1 MLRVT
6 EGNEGV
12 VDERLWQVC
21 VAHELQHAG
30 FPVALGVLGL
40 VGGRFGEGSGSSVP
54 VGSAQRVGDRRVV
67 VDAQRQGLREGALE
81 LVGACGRGQV
91 QQGPRDGGD
100 GDGLGGGGGT
110 GIEETGPMQADAG
123 PRGAAARRT
132 HIDAHLVA
140 CEQPPVRCCAA
151 MAQERAFATC
161 QHRGQIS
168 PLAPERGVPER
179 IDTAMKRPQAPG
191 GGPPLR
197 PLSPS
202 TQPTPGAS
210 QPARGGGQRERN
222 NSAQALTQRSRRPSA
237 PGHYTRSSVTAG
249 PSLYRRHRPRTF
261 ADVVGQEHVV
271 RTLRNA
277 VEQGKVHHAYLF
289 VGSRGTGKTSMAK
302 MLAACMNCEHGP
314 TVEPCGRC
322 ESCIAIANATS
333 LDVIEMDAASNNSVD
348 DIRELR
354 ESVQFAPVSGR
365 SKVYI
370 LDEAHMLSSQ
380 AWNAFL
386 KTLEEPPPHT
396 IFVLATT
403 EAQKVLPTV
412 VDRCHRFDFARPTVE
427 QIATVVTRVA
437 AAESIEIAPDAV
449 ALLARH
455 ATGSFRDALG
465 TLEQLVTY
473 TGTTI
478 ATGDVLAVL
487 GVADADLLFEAF
499 DAVAAGDARAAWLAA
514 AKLADTGRD
523 IAQFLKDLEGHARD
537 LLVVQTLGEVP
548 YELRLTPDRDERLLE
563 QARRVPGPSLIRLLD
578 LLAEALRTVKDGA
591 DARTRLETALVKAAA
606 PQMDPAARALS
617 ARIERLEAA
626 LAAGAATPASGA
638 AAPAAERPAPA
649 AERPAP
655 AAAQPGPA
663 APPPSLPEP
672 TTPQQPARADQ
683 PTPRAEQPTPA
694 PTPTPDHPSAAEPD
708 PNGTHPV
715 ALAEAEEPTLDAVRS
730 LWPAVLEALRADK
743 GALAAS
749 LSEAQPV
756 EVRGNQMIV
765 AFAEDDTFNRRM
777 ADSPAHRAAVE
788 EALRDLGGRQLRVS
802 YELRDLGDAGHEPPP
817 SEDEIVNRFKH
828 AFDAEEI
835 VPEDEPEPDKQ
846 EGQA

>member
-1 MLRVT
+1 
-6 EGNEGV
+6 
-12 VDERLWQVC
+12 
-21 VAHELQHAG
+21 
-30 FPVALGVLGL
+30 
-40 VGGRFGEGSGSSVP
+40 
-54 VGSAQRVGDRRVV
+54 
-67 VDAQRQGLREGALE
+67 
-81 LVGACGRGQV
+81 
-91 QQGPRDGGD
+91 
-100 GDGLGGGGGT
+100 
-110 GIEETGPMQADAG
+110 
-123 PRGAAARRT
+123 
-132 HIDAHLVA
+132 
-140 CEQPPVRCCAA
+140 
-151 MAQERAFATC
+151 
-161 QHRGQIS
+161 
-168 PLAPERGVPER
+168 
-179 IDTAMKRPQAPG
+179 
-191 GGPPLR
+191 
-197 PLSPS
+197 
-202 TQPTPGAS
+202 
-210 QPARGGGQRERN
+210 
-222 NSAQALTQRSRRPSA
+222 
-237 PGHYTRSSVTAG
+237 
-249 PSLYRRHRPRTF
+249 LYRRHRPRTF

-277 VEQGKVHHAYLF
+277 VQQGKVHHAYLF

-302 MLAACMNCEHGP
+302 MLAACLNCEHGP
-314 TVEPCGRC
+314 TVEPCGQC
-322 ESCIAIANATS
+322 ESCVAIANATS

-427 QIATVVTRVA
+427 QIATVVRRVA

-449 ALLARH
+449 VLLARH

-478 ATGDVLAVL
+478 ATDDVLAVL

-514 AKLADTGRD
+514 ARLADTGRD
-523 IAQFLKDLEGHARD
+523 VSQFIKDLEAHARD

-548 YELRLTPDRDERLLE
+548 NELRLTPDRDERLVE
-563 QARRVPGPSLIRLLD
+563 QARRVPGPSLVRLLD

-591 DARTRLETALVKAAA
+591 DARTRLEAALVKAAA
-606 PQMDPAARALS
+606 PQMDPTARALS
-617 ARIERLEAA
+617 ARLERLEAA
-626 LAAGAATPASGA
+626 LAGGGAAAPAGAAGAPDGGEAAAPDGSGA
-638 AAPAAERPAPA
+638 AAPAGGAVAPSAPRESVEPPASAVRPATVAGGAGTEDERA
-649 AERPAP
+649 AAGVQPAP
-655 AAAQPGPA
+655 PSPPPA
-663 APPPSLPEP
+663 APAP
-672 TTPQQPARADQ
+672 TTAPRADGRERA
-683 PTPRAEQPTPA
+683 TGAEQP
-694 PTPTPDHPSAAEPD
+694 
-708 PNGTHPV
+708 GVV
-715 ALAEAEEPTLDAVRS
+715 AVADAEEPSIDAVRS

-749 LSEAQPV
+749 LSEARPV

-765 AFAEDDTFNRRM
+765 AFSEDDAFNRRV

-788 EALRDLGGRQLRVS
+788 AALRDLAGRRLRVS
-802 YELRDLGDAGHEPPP
+802 YELRDLGDDGADEPAP

-835 VPEDEPEPDKQ
+835 VPDDEPEPKDQ

>member
-1 MLRVT
+1 
-6 EGNEGV
+6 
-12 VDERLWQVC
+12 
-21 VAHELQHAG
+21 
-30 FPVALGVLGL
+30 
-40 VGGRFGEGSGSSVP
+40 
-54 VGSAQRVGDRRVV
+54 
-67 VDAQRQGLREGALE
+67 
-81 LVGACGRGQV
+81 
-91 QQGPRDGGD
+91 
-100 GDGLGGGGGT
+100 
-110 GIEETGPMQADAG
+110 
-123 PRGAAARRT
+123 
-132 HIDAHLVA
+132 
-140 CEQPPVRCCAA
+140 
-151 MAQERAFATC
+151 
-161 QHRGQIS
+161 
-168 PLAPERGVPER
+168 
-179 IDTAMKRPQAPG
+179 
-191 GGPPLR
+191 
-197 PLSPS
+197 
-202 TQPTPGAS
+202 
-210 QPARGGGQRERN
+210 
-222 NSAQALTQRSRRPSA
+222 
-237 PGHYTRSSVTAG
+237 
-249 PSLYRRHRPRTF
+249 
-261 ADVVGQEHVV
+261 VGQEHVV

-302 MLAACMNCEHGP
+302 MLAACLNCEHGP

-322 ESCIAIANATS
+322 ESCVAIANATS

-478 ATGDVLAVL
+478 ATDDVLAVL
-487 GVADADLLFEAF
+487 GVADSDLLFEAF

-514 AKLADTGRD
+514 ARLADTGRD
-523 IAQFLKDLEGHARD
+523 VAQFLKDLEAHARD

-548 YELRLTPDRDERLLE
+548 NELRLTPDRDERLIE
-563 QARRVPGPSLIRLLD
+563 QARRIPGQSLVRLLD

-591 DARTRLETALVKAAA
+591 DARTRLEAALVKAAA
-606 PQMDPAARALS
+606 PQMDPASRALT

-626 LAAGAATPASGA
+626 LAGGGAPAPAGPMTPVER
-638 AAPAAERPAPA
+638 AAPAPERPAPA
-649 AERPAP
+649 ERAAPLP
-655 AAAQPGPA
+655 AA
-663 APPPSLPEP
+663 E
-672 TTPQQPARADQ
+672 
-683 PTPRAEQPTPA
+683 PRAEQT
-694 PTPTPDHPSAAEPD
+694 AEA
-708 PNGTHPV
+708 PV
-715 ALAEAEEPTLDAVRS
+715 AVAEPTLDSVRS
-730 LWPAVLEALRADK
+730 LWPAVLETLRADK

-756 EVRGNQMIV
+756 DVRGNQMIV
-765 AFAEDDTFNRRM
+765 AFDESDTFNRRV
-777 ADSPAHRAAVE
+777 ADSPPHRAAVE
-788 EALRDLGGRQLRVS
+788 EALRDLAGRPLRVS
-802 YELRDLGDAGHEPPP
+802 YELRDLGNGDDEPPP
-817 SEDEIVNRFKH
+817 SEDEIVNRFKR

-835 VPEDEPEPDKQ
+835 VPDDEPESDDR